1 MQQKSIVFTPTLFY
15 EYAICPHWIWHDRF
29 SDPSEKDEMPELTLR
44 LFEQGVLN
52 EQDYIKDLTFSQ
64 VKPVNLKL
72 AFAETMRL
80 MQAGAELIYQGVIQY
95 EADGILYQGRP
106 DLLKKVAGKSTL
118 GDYYYQPIEIKSTKE
133 IKTEQ
138 KYQLVFYGL
147 VLKQVQGLFPN
158 EASIINK
165 EKQAVLFL
173 ISQEE
178 QQKTELHM
186 RDLMAILQ
194 GSKPPLKL
202 VSSCKE
208 SPWYKKC
215 VAEAEAKNDIAL
227 LYHLDCRAHQNLR
240 ACGINTVAEAAK
252 MDIDALP
259 KIPQASQQTLE
270 RVKLQAQSLTD
281 GELKWLAKPVLP
293 EATLKIFFDIEG
305 DPLLQT
311 QYMFGFWISGDPK
324 FKYAQVGHIRKH
336 KAEGKYFLYFLAEDP
351 SEEESMW
358 HQFLD
363 WLKILPSNDYAIFHY
378 AKYENT
384 WTRKLAAKY
393 GGSDKFWEFHSQLFD
408 LAEARKASVIFPLYF
423 YSIKDIAKSKFVD
436 FKWRHKKAGGAQSI
450 FWYEKWLEEADC
462 DILNDIID
470 YNEDDVRATECFYLW
485 LSNFQVMPSEPTN
498 KVMPDKE
505 KVLTVTA

>member
-1 MQQKSIVFTPTLFY
+1 MQQKSIDFTPTLFY

-194 GSKPPLKL
+194 GSK
-202 VSSCKE
+202 
-208 SPWYKKC
+208 
-215 VAEAEAKNDIAL
+215 
-227 LYHLDCRAHQNLR
+227 
-240 ACGINTVAEAAK
+240 
-252 MDIDALP
+252 
-259 KIPQASQQTLE
+259 
-270 RVKLQAQSLTD
+270 
-281 GELKWLAKPVLP
+281 
-293 EATLKIFFDIEG
+293 
-305 DPLLQT
+305 
-311 QYMFGFWISGDPK
+311 
-324 FKYAQVGHIRKH
+324 
-336 KAEGKYFLYFLAEDP
+336 
-351 SEEESMW
+351 
-358 HQFLD
+358 
-363 WLKILPSNDYAIFHY
+363 
-378 AKYENT
+378 
-384 WTRKLAAKY
+384 
-393 GGSDKFWEFHSQLFD
+393 
-408 LAEARKASVIFPLYF
+408 
-423 YSIKDIAKSKFVD
+423 
-436 FKWRHKKAGGAQSI
+436 
-450 FWYEKWLEEADC
+450 
-462 DILNDIID
+462 
-470 YNEDDVRATECFYLW
+470 
-485 LSNFQVMPSEPTN
+485 
-498 KVMPDKE
+498 
-505 KVLTVTA
+505 